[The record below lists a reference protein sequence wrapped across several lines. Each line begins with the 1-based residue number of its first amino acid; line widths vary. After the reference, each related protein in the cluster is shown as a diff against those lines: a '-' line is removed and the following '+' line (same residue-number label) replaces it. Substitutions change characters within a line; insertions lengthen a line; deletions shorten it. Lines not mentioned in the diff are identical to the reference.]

1 MTKKSASRIQRDR
14 VKKMQADLA
23 SGVAKPATPRQH
35 APANIGAFKATDGG
49 FKLSPA
55 DRILAECRQGL
66 GLVPEQQ
73 KNTCWDD
80 LTGVYRECTS
90 LLFQHTM
97 ISQLLTDKDLLQYLD
112 DHNTFNL
119 NVKQFAADLGQMNVE
134 LQNLHALHADKVG
147 GTDDQD
153 QLIHSINIYE
163 QYRLW
168 MERHDAVVKP
178 VVMQILEQTNAAELK
193 RNAANQAAAEG
204 MIAAEVPAETVDAGV
219 LDVNTITD
227 VEFRDA
233 VQTAEPN
240 IVPAPKQ
247 YGRGEQPSI
256 IHVDESPFQKEI
268 RGANSPIAHID
279 EAAFFAP
286 GHKPEGE
293 AHAHHGTHHKHEHHA
308 V

>member
-14 VKKMQADLA
+14 IKQVQADLA
-23 SGVAKPATPRQH
+23 SGKVQRAAPRTH
-35 APANIGAFKATDGG
+35 APANLGAFKATENGG
-49 FKLSPA
+49 YKVSPA

-66 GLVPEQQ
+66 GLIPQEQ

-80 LTGVYRECTS
+80 LTGVYRECTQ

-97 ISQLLTDKDLLQYLD
+97 ISQLLGDKDLLQYLED
-112 DHNTFNL
+112 PVTFNL
-119 NVKQFAADLGQMNVE
+119 NVKQFAADLGQINVE

-153 QLIHSINIYE
+153 QLLHSINIYE

-168 MERHDAVVKP
+168 MERHDAVIKP

-193 RNAANQAAAEG
+193 RMAANQKAAAA
-204 MIAAEVPAETVDAGV
+204 MLDSTSEVPPENLDSGV
-219 LDVNTITD
+219 IDVNTITD
-227 VEFRDA
+227 VEFREA

-240 IVPAPKQ
+240 VVPAPKKL
-247 YGRGEQPSI
+247 RGESSSI
-256 IHVDESPFQKEI
+256 YHL
-268 RGANSPIAHID
+268 D
-279 EAAFFAP
+279 EAGFIDPKTQQPVYVASQP
-286 GHKPEGE
+286 RGE
-293 AHAHHGTHHKHEHHA
+293 HEVQAHHGQHHKHEHHA